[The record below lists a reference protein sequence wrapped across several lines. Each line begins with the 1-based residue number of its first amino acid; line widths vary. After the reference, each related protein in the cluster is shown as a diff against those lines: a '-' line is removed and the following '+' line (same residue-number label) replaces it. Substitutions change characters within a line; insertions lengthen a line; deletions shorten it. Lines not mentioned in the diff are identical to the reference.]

1 MLKVENLLHSYGGLT
16 VLPDVSF
23 SIEPGERV
31 GLIGPN
37 GAGKTTLLNIL
48 SGVIRHIS
56 GRIYFLDKDVTK
68 LPAYKRASLGIGRSF
83 QINALFHNLSLL
95 DNVRL
100 AIQGTK
106 ASRFQML
113 RTINSYGDILEEAK
127 ALLGSVH
134 LWEWRHHPINTLPH
148 GKQRQLEILLALA
161 SKPKLLLMDEPNA
174 GLTSGE
180 TVELSSAI
188 RSLVGYT
195 TVLFCA
201 HDMDLVFSLA
211 DRVIVLHIGQI
222 IAHGTPEEIR
232 ANPEVR
238 EIYLGTE
245 NEDTRTS

>member
-1 MLKVENLLHSYGGLT
+1 MLRVENLLQSYGGLT
-16 VLPDVSF
+16 VLRNVSS
-23 SIEPGERV
+23 SIEAGKRV

-48 SGVIRHIS
+48 SGLIRHVS
-56 GRIYFLDKDVTK
+56 GRIFFLDKDVTR
-68 LPAYKRASLGIGRSF
+68 LPAYKRASLGMARSF
-83 QINALFHNLSLL
+83 QINALFPNLSLL

-113 RTINSYGDILEEAK
+113 RTINSYGDTLEEAK
-127 ALLGSVH
+127 ALMESVH
-134 LWEWRHHPINTLPH
+134 LWERRHDPINTLPH

-180 TVELSSAI
+180 TADLSNAI

-195 TVLFCA
+195 TVFFCA
-201 HDMDLVFSLA
+201 HDMNLVFSLA

-222 IAHGTPEEIR
+222 IAQGTPQEIR

-245 NEDTRTS
+245 DEDTRTR